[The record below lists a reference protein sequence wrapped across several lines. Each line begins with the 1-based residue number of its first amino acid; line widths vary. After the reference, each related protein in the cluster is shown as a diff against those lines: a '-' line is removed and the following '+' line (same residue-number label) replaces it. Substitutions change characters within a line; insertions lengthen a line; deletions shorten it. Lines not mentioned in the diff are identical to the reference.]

1 MTTNKN
7 KNNNQAND
15 FFDLIKELSNENED
29 FKKIVN
35 EYNKEKAIIEE
46 IVKQRKK
53 KNLSQRDLAIL
64 TGIKQPAIARLES
77 MEVTPRLDTILVIL
91 DALNLSIDLVDKN
104 DCKTNFVM
112 HRISVDS
119 NSYNYNN
126 KAFYMNEDKGGIT
139 HEDIEL
145 KYETR
150 KVFA

>member
-1 MTTNKN
+1 MTKKTT
-7 KNNNQAND
+7 NNNQAND

-35 EYNKEKAIIEE
+35 EYNKEKAIIDK

-53 KNLSQRDLAIL
+53 KNFSQRDLAVL

-77 MEVTPRLDTILVIL
+77 MEVTPRLDTLLVIL
-91 DALNLSIDLVDKN
+91 EALDLDIDLIDKN
-104 DCKTNFVM
+104 DCKTNIVI

-119 NSYNYNN
+119 DAYKYNN
-126 KAFYMNEDKGGIT
+126 KTFYMNEDKGGIIN
-139 HEDIEL
+139 EDIEL

-150 KVFA
+150 KIFA